1 MATFHLQIVS
11 MDGLI
16 FDGQAERV
24 SCRTIHGDMAILA
37 RHSNYCTAIGMGR
50 GEVIL
55 EDGTKRYAACIG
67 GMLTMM
73 DNVCRLIATTWEW
86 QDEIDIERAEAA
98 KAKAEERLAQEGMSP
113 QDLKLAEAKL
123 HRAMVRIGV
132 AREAK

>member
-37 RHSNYCTAIGMGR
+37 RHCNYCTAIGMGR

-123 HRAMVRIGV
+123 RRAMVRIGV
-132 AREAK
+132 AREEK